1 MVDKYPYKLSHT
13 LCGDETYIKVR
24 GIKTTVELLPG
35 HAHTLN
41 HHELPLTGQDN
52 SHHQVDKVKHTY
64 QHDDHTDGITW
75 GGTLRTACHYLT
87 GSHQ

>member
-1 MVDKYPYKLSHT
+1 MVDQYPYQK
-13 LCGDETYIKVR
+13 GKAFIANETYIKVR

-41 HHELPLTGQDN
+41 HHELPLTGHDN

-75 GGTLRTACHYLT
+75 GVHFVLLVII
-87 GSHQ
+87 